1 MTNQR
6 SFKAR
11 VRTRMEKTGESYT
24 TARRHLIN
32 RAAEPAQESTAA
44 SPPAQTE
51 PTAAAPPTAA
61 TAQTERIADELI
73 RDRTGRGWAEWFA
86 LLDAASAAERTHTQI
101 ARHLV
106 TEHEV
111 PGWWAQTITVG
122 YEQARGLRAPG
133 QRRGGGF
140 EASASRTVTVPAR
153 RLFEAF
159 ADEATRTRWLPDV
172 EVRVRTA
179 TAPRSFRAD
188 WAGGPTRI
196 VVGIDAVGESKA
208 RVSVV
213 HEKLAGA
220 EQAAELKAYWR
231 DRLAALKALLETD
244 GDLR

>member
-32 RAAEPAQESTAA
+32 RAAEPGPASTAA
-44 SPPAQTE
+44 AQTAQTA
-51 PTAAAPPTAA
+51 PAAAA
-61 TAQTERIADELI
+61 AQTERIADDLI
-73 RDRTGRGWAEWFA
+73 RARTGRGWAEWFA
-86 LLDAASAAERTHTQI
+86 LLDDAAATEWTHTRI

-106 TEHEV
+106 TDHEV

-140 EASASRTVTVPAR
+140 EASASRTVAVPAL

-159 ADEATRTRWLPDV
+159 ADEAARARWLPDV

-179 TAPRSFRAD
+179 TAPRIFRAD
-188 WAGGPTRI
+188 WAGGPSRI

-208 RVSVV
+208 RVSIL
-213 HEKLAGA
+213 HEKLTGA
-220 EQAAELKAYWR
+220 EQAAELKTYWR

-244 GDLR
+244 GDRR

>member
-1 MTNQR
+1 M
-6 SFKAR
+6 A
-11 VRTRMEKTGESYT
+11 KTGESYT
-24 TARRHLIN
+24 TARRQLIN
-32 RAAEPAQESTAA
+32 RAAEPTP
-44 SPPAQTE
+44 SP
-51 PTAAAPPTAA
+51 PPTA
-61 TAQTERIADELI
+61 AQTERIADDLV
-73 RDRTGRGWAEWFA
+73 RARTGRGWAEWFA
-86 LLDAASAAERTHTQI
+86 LLDAASATERTHTEI

-106 TEHEV
+106 AEHDV
-111 PGWWAQTITVG
+111 SGWWAQSITVG

-140 EASASRTVTVPAR
+140 EASASRTVAVPAP

-159 ADEATRTRWLPDV
+159 ADETARARWLPDV

-196 VVGIDAVGESKA
+196 VVGFDAVGESKT
-208 RVSVV
+208 RVNVL
-213 HEKLAGA
+213 HEKLTGA

-231 DRLAALKALLETD
+231 ERLAALKVLLESN

>member
-6 SFKAR
+6 SFKTR

-24 TARRHLIN
+24 AARRHLIN
-32 RAAEPAQESTAA
+32 K
-44 SPPAQTE
+44 
-51 PTAAAPPTAA
+51 AAAPATEVPAA
-61 TAQTERIADELI
+61 PSPASAAAQTERITDDLI
-73 RDRTGRGWAEWFA
+73 RARTGRGWDEWFA
-86 LLDAASAAERTHTQI
+86 LLDAVGATERTHTQI

-106 TEHEV
+106 VEHEV

-122 YEQARGLRAPG
+122 YEQVRGLRAPG

-140 EASASRTVTVPAR
+140 EASVSRTVAVPAT
-153 RLFEAF
+153 RLFAAF
-159 ADEATRTRWLPDV
+159 ADETVRARWLPDV

-196 VVGIDAVGESKA
+196 VVGVDAVGESKA
-208 RVSVV
+208 RVAVL
-213 HEKLAGA
+213 HEKLTAA

-231 DRLAALKALLETD
+231 ERLTALKALLESN
-244 GDLR
+244 GDHR

>member
-11 VRTRMEKTGESYT
+11 VRTRMAKTGESYT
-24 TARRHLIN
+24 TARRHLLN
-32 RAAEPAQESTAA
+32 RVAPPASTAPPPVPA
-44 SPPAQTE
+44 PAPSPGS
-51 PTAAAPPTAA
+51 AA
-61 TAQTERIADELI
+61 AQTERIAEDLI
-73 RDRTGRGWAEWFA
+73 HARTGRGWADWFA
-86 LLDAASAAERTHTQI
+86 LLDAASATERTHTEI

-140 EASASRTVTVPAR
+140 SASASRTVAVPAL
-153 RLFEAF
+153 RLYEAF
-159 ADEATRTRWLPDV
+159 ADETARARWLPDV
-172 EVRVRTA
+172 DVRVRTT

-188 WAGGPTRI
+188 WSGGPTRI
-196 VVGIDAVGESKA
+196 VVGFDAVGESKA
-208 RVSVV
+208 RVNVL
-213 HEKLAGA
+213 HEKLTGA

-231 DRLAALKALLETD
+231 ERLAALKTLLESN
-244 GDLR
+244 GDHR

>member
-1 MTNQR
+1 MTTQR

-11 VRTRMEKTGESYT
+11 VRARMEKTGESYT

-32 RAAEPAQESTAA
+32 RTVEPTTASIAA
-44 SPPAQTE
+44 SPPAPTG
-51 PTAAAPPTAA
+51 PTAAAAA
-61 TAQTERIADELI
+61 AQTERIADDLI
-73 RDRTGRGWAEWFA
+73 RARTGSGWAEWFA
-86 LLDAASAAERTHTQI
+86 VLDAASATEWTHTRI
-101 ARHLV
+101 ARHLT

-140 EASASRTVTVPAR
+140 EASASRTVAVPAV

-159 ADEATRTRWLPDV
+159 ADETARARWLPDV

-208 RVSVV
+208 RVNVL
-213 HEKLAGA
+213 HEKLTAA

-244 GDLR
+244 GDHR